1 MKPCTLNDST
11 VAALLTS
18 TPDICVGVKEI
29 TNVSTAGCD
38 VLIWQ
43 YQIGNWGLGGRNFIF
58 QKNKNWIMHEF
69 HFFWLPKM
77 ISRWGVEKA
86 FSFQKQYYHCPIMM
100 ACNGAITQME
110 MAPFGGNLIK
120 EISQHLNCRARSCD
134 HAFHFDTHSG
144 SSEED
149 N

>member
-1 MKPCTLNDST
+1 M
-11 VAALLTS
+11 
-18 TPDICVGVKEI
+18 G
-29 TNVSTAGCD
+29 G
-38 VLIWQ
+38 
-43 YQIGNWGLGGRNFIF
+43 WGSF
-58 QKNKNWIMHEF
+58 QKKKTGTCVSF
-69 HFFWLPKM
+69 
-77 ISRWGVEKA
+77 ISFDFQKLLADEVWRKQ

-120 EISQHLNCRARSCD
+120 EILQHLNCRARSCD